1 MDNLP
6 KRQFQFEYE
15 PNIDDVIKAL
25 QDAKKL
31 GYTYFKPYMLDV
43 GEIDLNV
50 LRIILKQN
58 YDTKRKSKGIS
69 F

>member
-1 MDNLP
+1 MNNLP

-31 GYTYFKPYMLDV
+31 GYTYFKPYILDV
-43 GEIDLNV
+43 SEIDLNV
-50 LRIILKQN
+50 LRIILK
-58 YDTKRKSKGIS
+58 
-69 F
+69 